1 MNSLSYFERVF
12 GWYFRNVV
20 FGGLKV
26 LRERRFLPFSI
37 SAFILGFLTTVF
49 IGFKDH
55 VKFFDEYYDSFLL
68 LEAIFLVSLLISS
81 SFVLKGKTYPV
92 FGLTFGLTLFFII
105 SLHENFFFSEDH
117 FYDFTITTFYA
128 WIVILSIGIFSL
140 VHNFFTSWVGK
151 VVWMGNPE
159 KRVLF
164 SPLLKFVIAISSL
177 VPLYLFFSEEQLMA
191 ITALI
196 AWILFFV
203 SFFIYPRRWDN
214 GNVFAAIIGFSFL
227 FILYH
232 IIFMLRISENID
244 PLLTIDYFLILTG
257 CFYSIQALSRKIR
270 KSNVQILKKIGEE
283 RIILPLIS
291 AALGF
296 HVFALR
302 IALALDSKDPAV
314 RFHKF
319 SAIALTVILLTALF
333 LFTFSQNFRDWTTY
347 IPSNKKTFKKFLSLL
362 TAEETKILFSSLI
375 KSTGEKI
382 VSKTFEVKEKAKES
396 IENIKKKAIEKLK
409 QL

>member
-1 MNSLSYFERVF
+1 MNRLSYFERVF

-26 LRERRFLPFSI
+26 LRERRFLPFSV
-37 SAFILGFLTTVF
+37 SAFILGFITTVF
-49 IGFKDH
+49 VGFKDH
-55 VKFFDEYYDSFLL
+55 VKFFDEYFDFFLL
-68 LEAIFLVSLLISS
+68 LEAIFVISLLISS
-81 SFVLKGKTYPV
+81 PFVLKGKTSLV
-92 FGLTFGLTLFFII
+92 FGLTFGFTVFFIF
-105 SLHENFFFSEDH
+105 SLNKNYFFSEDD

-128 WIVILSIGIFSL
+128 WILILSIGLFSL
-140 VHNFFTSWVGK
+140 MHNFFTSWVGK

-164 SPLLKFVIAISSL
+164 SPLLKFVMAISSL
-177 VPLYLFFSEEQLMA
+177 FPLYLFFLEEQFIA
-191 ITALI
+191 IIALI

-203 SFFIYPRRWDN
+203 SFFIYPRRWIN
-214 GNVFAAIIGFSFL
+214 GNVFAAIIGFSF
-227 FILYH
+227 FFVLYH
-232 IIFMLRISENID
+232 IIFMLKISENMG
-244 PLLTIDYFLILTG
+244 PLLTIDYFLILIG
-257 CFYSIQALSRKIR
+257 CFYSIQVLSRKIR
-270 KSNVQILKKIGEE
+270 KSQAQILKNIGEE

-319 SAIALTVILLTALF
+319 SAIALTVILLTALII
-333 LFTFSQNFRDWTTY
+333 FTFSRNFRDWTSY
-347 IPSNKKTFKKFLSLL
+347 IPSNKETFKKLLSLL
-362 TAEETKILFSSLI
+362 TAEETKTLFSSLI

-396 IENIKKKAIEKLK
+396 IENITKKALEKLK